1 MPCSACTAEGRRNLA
16 YNRRMLWE
24 KDGVKE
30 EKRDGGGEGRG
41 RNREKD
47 GWKKIRLTLR
57 TAVRRERKNRLSSP
71 CISSLCVMA
80 QRGGNTEVGTW
91 YPLRPVPIPS
101 TAITYNNDGLMEPVG
116 DLTLARKREEKTP
129 RGRYEGVYIYT
140 DMEKALYLFF
150 LFLSLSFSLHLT
162 PSLHPSSFFFLF
174 LSHGLAF
181 YRLPTDTLA

>member
-1 MPCSACTAEGRRNLA
+1 M
-16 YNRRMLWE
+16 
-24 KDGVKE
+24 
-30 EKRDGGGEGRG
+30 G
-41 RNREKD
+41 RNKEKD
-47 GWKKIRLTLR
+47 GWKRIRLTLR

-91 YPLRPVPIPS
+91 YPLGPVPIPS

-140 DMEKALYLFF
+140 DMEKAISSFF
-150 LFLSLSFSLHLT
+150 LSFFLHLT
-162 PSLHPSSFFFLF
+162 PSFHPSSFFFLF
-174 LSHGLAF
+174 FSHGLAF
-181 YRLPTDTLA
+181 YRLPTDSLA

>member
-1 MPCSACTAEGRRNLA
+1 M
-16 YNRRMLWE
+16 
-24 KDGVKE
+24 
-30 EKRDGGGEGRG
+30 G

-47 GWKKIRLTLR
+47 GWKRIRLTLR

-91 YPLRPVPIPS
+91 YPLGPVPIPS

-116 DLTLARKREEKTP
+116 DLTLARKREKKTP
-129 RGRYEGVYIYT
+129 RGRYEGVHIYT

-150 LFLSLSFSLHLT
+150 LFLSLSFFILLPLFILRPFSFSFSLTVLLSIDF
-162 PSLHPSSFFFLF
+162 PLIVWLKRIERESLSEWGNENRWILPQSVREILYGIVNFL
-174 LSHGLAF
+174 
-181 YRLPTDTLA
+181 